1 MMINPLYGCQPQ
13 ANVTVNLAP
22 AGYVTVSLAAAVTG
36 LTQKAIY
43 KKIENG
49 VWLEGKEYRRA
60 PDGRLY
66 ISLRGFE
73 RWVERA

>member
-1 MMINPLYGCQPQ
+1 LNAEVQERPILRGP
-13 ANVTVNLAP
+13 AN
-22 AGYVTVSLAAAVTG
+22 YVTVAEASVRTG

-66 ISLRGFE
+66 ISMKGYDA
-73 RWVERA
+73 WVESGG

>member
-1 MMINPLYGCQPQ
+1 MDRDDDRTPVAVQ
-13 ANVTVNLAP
+13 VHP
-22 AGYVTVSLAAAVTG
+22 ASYVTVKLAVSITG

-43 KKIENG
+43 KKIETG

-66 ISLRGFE
+66 ISLKGFE